1 MTAKIIAIAIGI
13 VVAIGGVATAIGDIG
28 SDDPEEQIAQVD
40 LRKDDLG
47 NDVELV
53 DEDDDDRDRDKDT
66 GDRTGGPGDTGQN
79 PATGSGDR
87 TGGTHRTAGTGYSG
101 DTGDGDATGGN
112 DGTGGGDN
120 SYVAPVSDDGYAA
133 PAPAPAPAYGDDAS
147 YSGGGSDG

>member
-28 SDDPEEQIAQVD
+28 SDEREEQIGQVD

-53 DEDDDDRDRDKDT
+53 DEEDDDRNGDKDDRD
-66 GDRTGGPGDTGQN
+66 GDTRQD

-101 DTGDGDATGGN
+101 DTGDGDATAGN

-120 SYVAPVSDDGYAA
+120 SYVAPASDDGYVA